1 MSPINKS
8 KFVSNF
14 FPLLFAIVLL
24 SACGAK
30 REENTTKSETASP
43 DPTLVTLTEA
53 QFKTVD
59 IQFGPIEK
67 RKLSG
72 SIKVN
77 GLLDVPPQQL
87 VSITVPM
94 GGILK
99 STELLQGMWVRQGQV
114 IATLEH
120 PDYIQLQQDYLN
132 IKSQFGFMKKEYIRQ
147 QELSKENVSAIKIL
161 QKTESEFQSLQSNL
175 QGLEQKL
182 SMINISATKIVRDG
196 ISKNIFL
203 TAPINGYVT
212 KVNVNIG
219 KFVNAFD
226 VLFEIV
232 DTRHLHAEL
241 TVFEKDI
248 PFLKIGDKVH
258 LQLSNES
265 KERIA
270 TIHLIGREISA
281 DRTIRVH
288 SHLDQEDK
296 ELIPG
301 TYFKARVDNG
311 NKEVNALPD
320 KSIVQSDGK
329 NFIFIQTGNKAEGGQ
344 KSFQFKKIEIQV
356 GLKDEGYTEV
366 ILPDGFDMKVNVVIN
381 GAYDLIS
388 KMLNSEEEE

>member
-1 MSPINKS
+1 MKTINRS
-8 KFVSNF
+8 KTAFHFSSV
-14 FPLLFAIVLL
+14 LVAIVLL
-24 SACGAK
+24 SSCGAGK
-30 REENTTKSETASP
+30 EKEKQHEEPAS
-43 DPTLVTLTEA
+43 DPSTVVFTEA
-53 QFKTVD
+53 QFKTAN
-59 IQFGPIEK
+59 IQVGQMEK

-94 GGILK
+94 GGILR
-99 STELLQGMWVRQGQV
+99 STELLQGMWVTQGQV

-120 PDYIQLQQDYLN
+120 PDYVQLQQDYLN
-132 IKSQFGFMKKEYIRQ
+132 IKSQLGFMEKEYARQ
-147 QELSKENVSAIKIL
+147 QELNKESVSAIKTL
-161 QKTESEFQSLQSNL
+161 QKTESEYQSLKSNI

-182 SMINISATKIVRDG
+182 SMLNISPQKIERDG
-196 ISKNIFL
+196 ISKTIFL
-203 TAPINGYVT
+203 TSPINGYVT

-226 VLFEIV
+226 VMFEIV

-258 LQLSNES
+258 FQLANET
-265 KERIA
+265 KERTA
-270 TIHLIGREISA
+270 TIHLIGREINT

-301 TYFKARVDNG
+301 TYFKAWVESG
-311 NKEVNALPD
+311 KVEVNALPD
-320 KSIVQSDGK
+320 KAIVQSEGK
-329 NFIFIQTGNKAEGGQ
+329 NFIFVPVETKNEGQ
-344 KSFQFKKIEIQV
+344 EKEFQFKRIEIQV
-356 GLKDEGYTEV
+356 GLKEEGYTEV
-366 ILPDGFDMKVNVVIN
+366 ILPEGFDLKTKVVIN